1 MTWMSGDGIG
11 WFHRSEPKALATKFA
26 SRQHFAGTVLRIL
39 FVACLLAITVR
50 VAMPQNETI
59 WTAYDTP
66 GDLIR
71 LVLGFAVCAWVAVQ
85 LFSVPMPKDADSH
98 RTWVYFG
105 LAAVPFAAL
114 CLLVAW

>member
-1 MTWMSGDGIG
+1 MTWTSIDGAG
-11 WFHRSEPKALATKFA
+11 ASHRSEPDA
-26 SRQHFAGTVLRIL
+26 SQTRFSSRLHFVGTVLRIL

-71 LVLGFAVCAWVAVQ
+71 LILGFAVCAWVAVQ
-85 LFSVPMPKDADSH
+85 VFSAPMPEDAHSH

-114 CLLVAW
+114 CLLAVW